1 MTAKE
6 IYDSTPWE
14 ISMRIK
20 GYEERQRFKRIFT
33 ASFITLPI
41 YNTAFNRT
49 RKGVNLEDI
58 IPDDLHE
65 NKVTKTELEMW
76 RERLN
81 KAERGKKHG

>member
-14 ISMRIK
+14 INMRIK
-20 GYEERQRFKRIFT
+20 GYEERQRLKRIFT
-33 ASFITLPI
+33 ASFITLPVL
-41 YNTAFNRT
+41 NSAFNRT
-49 RKGVNLEDI
+49 KKGVSLKDI
-58 IPDDLHE
+58 IPDDLHD
-65 NKVTKTELEMW
+65 KQATEAEFEMW